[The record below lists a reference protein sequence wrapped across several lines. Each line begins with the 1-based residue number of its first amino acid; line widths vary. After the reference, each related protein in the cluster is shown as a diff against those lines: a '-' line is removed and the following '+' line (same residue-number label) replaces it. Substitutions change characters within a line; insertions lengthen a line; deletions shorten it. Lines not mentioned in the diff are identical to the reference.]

1 MLESDLFQRFDVECD
16 LPVSEFA
23 LKYSTCTATDWGACV
38 AIALVGLPL
47 RAAMTAA
54 LNANDIGLIP
64 STTTASSGKDI
75 SVIPPPPRPEHMPK
89 MTLWQWLEMKLFRG
103 LF

>member
-1 MLESDLFQRFDVECD
+1 
-16 LPVSEFA
+16 
-23 LKYSTCTATDWGACV
+23 V